1 MIYALLT
8 LLGVVILGGVVYY
21 VSDVIFNSVSDQCF
35 NTFGITMLNPYS
47 SFTDSLFA
55 FMPWI
60 LLIIGVISALVIELR
75 RRNPDAYISF

>member
-8 LLGVVILGGVVYY
+8 LIGIIVLGGVVYY
-21 VSDVIFNSVSDQCF
+21 VADTIFQSIVIQTLS
-35 NTFGITMLNPYS
+35 TFGESMLNPYS
-47 SFTDSLFA
+47 SFTQSLFA
-55 FMPWI
+55 FLPWI